1 MVHNI
6 LIAGTGP
13 VAKQYAVLFAR
24 HSTCT
29 ISMVGRGYSSQKAQ
43 QFITAYQQYG
53 FVEAHVQNQQHDA
66 LAGRCY
72 LEQLYVDYA
81 AVTGRYNTLIL
92 ACTADSYIQVLQ
104 QLSQSILQQLEH
116 VVLVSPTLG
125 SHAIVT
131 AYLHTVNSSVEVMTC
146 STYFGD
152 TRVTTAS
159 HQVLTTGVKKQ
170 IYIGSVRTNSD
181 FVAQFTYVLQRA
193 NIAVQLAESPL
204 HAESRNSSLYV
215 HPPLFMNDF
224 ALDVIFKGSNVPKYV
239 YKLFPEGP
247 ITMAVINEMRQLW
260 CEINTIMERLKVPK
274 LNLLHFMVTENYP
287 LRTETIDSY
296 AIENF
301 EVLPEIYQEYLL
313 YVRYTAILI
322 DPFSQPNKHGEY
334 YDFSAVPFQSVYQD
348 TEQIYQIPRMP
359 AEDYYRTKLIQ
370 GFGVMLQI
378 ATPMIDTLLQRYEQ
392 RLLTFSKQPQQQY
405 SECFTVQTFRQD
417 IQLLQQFFA
426 STRHDDVD
434 IN

>member
-1 MVHNI
+1 MI
-6 LIAGTGP
+6 DLEKFFKITE
-13 VAKQYAVLFAR
+13 
-24 HSTCT
+24 
-29 ISMVGRGYSSQKAQ
+29 SMK
-43 QFITAYQQYG
+43 I
-53 FVEAHVQNQQHDA
+53 
-66 LAGRCY
+66 
-72 LEQLYVDYA
+72 
-81 AVTGRYNTLIL
+81 
-92 ACTADSYIQVLQ
+92 
-104 QLSQSILQQLEH
+104 
-116 VVLVSPTLG
+116 
-125 SHAIVT
+125 
-131 AYLHTVNSSVEVMTC
+131 
-146 STYFGD
+146 
-152 TRVTTAS
+152 
-159 HQVLTTGVKKQ
+159 
-170 IYIGSVRTNSD
+170 
-181 FVAQFTYVLQRA
+181 
-193 NIAVQLAESPL
+193 
-204 HAESRNSSLYV
+204 
-215 HPPLFMNDF
+215 
-224 ALDVIFKGSNVPKYV
+224 
-239 YKLFPEGP
+239 
-247 ITMAVINEMRQLW
+247 
-260 CEINTIMERLKVPK
+260 K